1 MRPALH
7 MSTVSRS
14 SSGLGHRPFTAVTGV
29 RVPYGMPPFFVHRRL
44 ALHSLQLTLRDLCCS
59 ATQILPAPPVQI
71 IESLRANTSFR
82 PRKLALAG
90 ALA

>member
-44 ALHSLQLTLRDLCCS
+44 ALHPFQLDIRCLAPHSL
-59 ATQILPAPPVQI
+59 PFHG
-71 IESLRANTSFR
+71 ANKNSDSY
-82 PRKLALAG
+82 G
-90 ALA
+90 C